1 MYEIYYFFN
10 FYREIRNLVFAPIR
24 PFTQLHAVWH
34 TLAAIGSYYHVL
46 FRLVSGFVE
55 NWMIR
60 KVNWVGGVTSEN

>member
-1 MYEIYYFFN
+1 M
-10 FYREIRNLVFAPIR
+10 FAPIR
-24 PFTQLHAVWH
+24 PFTQLHAIWH

-46 FRLVSGFVE
+46 FRLVSVFVE